1 MLPTCDALPFPLRRH
16 RVRTIGCALAF
27 IAGAAFAQAPS
38 RPEAARLPEAEILA
52 SLVTVGVRS
61 VAHARSARHLG
72 NERQGT
78 GIVFDAAGHVLTSAL
93 LVQEADSILLTT
105 ADARTVHA
113 AVVLADETS
122 GLAIL
127 RAAAGLGVRPLPAGS
142 ATTMPIPGAV
152 VVASAARGR
161 AVDVGTV
168 VARGEYAGRREV
180 LIEGALVVIPA
191 VSDYAGAAL
200 VDGDGRLVGVGVLKA
215 PIARAADATPT
226 PGNVFLAVEAFQSA
240 LAGAYRGETT
250 LPRRPWLGLVL
261 SDAGTPLTIDEVPPD
276 SPAERA
282 GLRVGDVV
290 TALNHEPVATRA
302 ALYRRLWRERTG
314 TDLVLTVRR
323 EGVARDLRV
332 RAIDRK
338 DYQIHRARLGTPRAG
353 LLDGLLPVRS
363 T

>member
-1 MLPTCDALPFPLRRH
+1 MLPTCGALPSPLRR
-16 RVRTIGCALAF
+16 RRARAVGWALAF

-93 LVQEADSILLTT
+93 LVQEADSIVLTT

-215 PIARAADATPT
+215 PIARAAATPT
-226 PGNVFLAVEAFQSA
+226 PGNVFLAVERFQTA

-323 EGVARDLRV
+323 EGVARDLRM

-338 DYQIHRARLGTPRAG
+338 DYQIHRAGLGTPRAG

>member
-1 MLPTCDALPFPLRRH
+1 
-16 RVRTIGCALAF
+16 
-27 IAGAAFAQAPS
+27 
-38 RPEAARLPEAEILA
+38 
-52 SLVTVGVRS
+52 VTVGVRS

-152 VVASAARGR
+152 VVAPRRGR
-161 AVDVGTV
+161 AVDVGR

-180 LIEGALVVIPA
+180 LIEDALVVIPA
-191 VSDYAGAAL
+191 ASDYAGAAL

-282 GLRVGDVV
+282 GVRVGDIV

-323 EGVARDLRV
+323 KGVARDLRV